1 MKPKIIIVSGYFN
14 PLHKGHIELFHLAK
28 KNGDLLHVIVNNDHQ
43 RELKGSKEFMFEDER
58 CLIIRELKI
67 VDRVFLSL
75 DLDKT
80 VIKTIEDIHSRFYT
94 THDLIF
100 ANGGDKIN
108 NEIPEVE
115 ICKKLNIKLID
126 RLGKKIQS
134 SSWLTKDG
142 N

>member
-1 MKPKIIIVSGYFN
+1 M
-14 PLHKGHIELFHLAK
+14 
-28 KNGDLLHVIVNNDHQ
+28 
-43 RELKGSKEFMFEDER
+43 
-58 CLIIRELKI
+58 
-67 VDRVFLSL
+67 